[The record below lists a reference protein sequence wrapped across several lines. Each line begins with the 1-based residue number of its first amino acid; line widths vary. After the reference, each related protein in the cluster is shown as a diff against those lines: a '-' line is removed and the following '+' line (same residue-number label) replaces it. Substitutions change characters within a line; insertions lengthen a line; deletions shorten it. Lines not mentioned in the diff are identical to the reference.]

1 MTVERASGRV
11 LLLGFLF
18 FCLLFM
24 ILLLVHLVVV
34 AYMLA
39 LPGAGVRQ
47 SVSGKGSFGNAW
59 SRRSRRT
66 RWKGET
72 RPTREQARMK
82 PVEECE
88 VPPAQQIVPV
98 HPGLGIAASSN
109 PCGHCLRIRRE
120 TREQWF

>member
-1 MTVERASGRV
+1 MGEFSSF
-11 LLLGFLF
+11 GFLF

-59 SRRSRRT
+59 SRRGRRP

-72 RPTREQARMK
+72 RTTREQARMK
-82 PVEECE
+82 PMEECE
-88 VPPAQQIVPV
+88 VPPAQQIVP
-98 HPGLGIAASSN
+98 GIGS
-109 PCGHCLRIRRE
+109 
-120 TREQWF
+120 